1 MTERLSIHQPLLV
14 EDPSPKS
21 VDERRVYDLLVAQ
34 ENIARI
40 VDEFADKPWLDGVLI
55 EDIVLSSSSVNLV
68 NHKLGKTIRNW
79 FVAKKNANADIWED
93 ETVTVD
99 STIQLALQV
108 SLDVT
113 ISLVVI

>member
-40 VDEFADKPWLDGVLI
+40 VDQLADKPWLDGVLI
-55 EDIVLSSSSVNLV
+55 EAETLTAGETKNIE
-68 NHKLGKTIRNW
+68 HKLGRTIRGYII
-79 FVAKKNANADIWED
+79 AKQDAAGVIFND
-93 ETVTVD
+93 TSTTVD
-99 STIQLALQV
+99 ATKFIALQAV
-108 SLDVT
+108 EDVVFD
-113 ISLVVI
+113 IIVY